1 MMPRRAIHRLRDR
14 RQIYR
19 TCVNRTEEEEK
30 RLLPLST
37 NDPSW
42 RYISTVKTVD
52 TSMND
57 SDDDDDD
64 DNKNDKVDNAE
75 LTNINQ
81 SYCKKDILS
90 EIACLCDDNNI
101 TKSIE
106 EILALYHGREEL
118 LLKQLKTMKIK
129 MQLQK
134 AVDKEKTKPVLTTI
148 VTEITSLV
156 EDLCLPYN
164 LSADD
169 LLERYFGREA
179 LLLTN
184 LKKFQV
190 KQQQQQQQQRQ
201 QQENNEVSTHRSIAL
216 AKHEDSASMT
226 NLNNIWLTSPLPRRW
241 SSVVE
246 ADIEDEVDL

>member
-1 MMPRRAIHRLRDR
+1 MEFVEDEDLSRKKQTDENEAAKERHTPSSRG
-14 RQIYR
+14 RQYYR
-19 TCVNRTEEEEK
+19 TGVNRTDDEK

-42 RYISTVKTVD
+42 KCISTVKSVD
-52 TSMND
+52 TSIND

-64 DNKNDKVDNAE
+64 DENKNDNVDNAE

-81 SYCKKDILS
+81 NYCKQDIFS
-90 EIACLCDDNNI
+90 EIACLCNNNNI
-101 TKSIE
+101 TKSTE
-106 EILALYHGREEL
+106 EIIALYHGREEL

-134 AVDKEKTKPVLTTI
+134 AVDKGKTKPVLTTI

-156 EDLCLPYN
+156 EDLSLPYN

-184 LKKFQV
+184 LKMFQL
-190 KQQQQQQQQRQ
+190 KQQQEQQQQT
-201 QQENNEVSTHRSIAL
+201 NDEVSTHRS
-216 AKHEDSASMT
+216 
-226 NLNNIWLTSPLPRRW
+226 
-241 SSVVE
+241 
-246 ADIEDEVDL
+246 